1 MPDRKNL
8 SPQKLYRLRFCTQKK
23 FLEKKYLPH
32 KKNAR
37 ANFADVF
44 V

>member
-1 MPDRKNL
+1 M
-8 SPQKLYRLRFCTQKK
+8 YRLIFCTQKK

-32 KKNAR
+32 KKKNAR
-37 ANFADVF
+37 ANFEDVF